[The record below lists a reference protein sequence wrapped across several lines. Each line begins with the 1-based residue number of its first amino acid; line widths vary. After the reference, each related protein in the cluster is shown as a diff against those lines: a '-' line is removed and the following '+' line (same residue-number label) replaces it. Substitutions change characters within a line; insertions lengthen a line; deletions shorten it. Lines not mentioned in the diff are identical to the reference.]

1 MPYYM
6 YVTASGEDK
15 IAIFGMDPA
24 TGKLERR
31 GEVSVNG
38 RPAPLA
44 IDPGRRVLHVG
55 RRGLPE
61 ISSYRI
67 DHGNGGL
74 SFLATVPLETDPCFL
89 STDRKGK
96 FLLSSYYEGAHV
108 AVHPIGADGA
118 VQYPPAEWHR
128 TARGAH
134 SMQTDRSN
142 RFAFVAQIAGNGPNL
157 ILQFRFDDET
167 GHLMLN
173 SPPAV
178 APKEILGPRHFCF
191 HPSKDILY
199 FSNEQGCS
207 VTGYNFDPDQGTLTP
222 FQTISTLPEGFT
234 GRNTC
239 SQIQIHPSGKFLYAP
254 NRGHNSIACFRVGE
268 RDGRLTSLGQVSS
281 EPIPRAFSLDPEGRF
296 LYSAGLESGRLAA
309 FRINQATGEL
319 GRMETYEVGK
329 APMWVLITRLGE

>member
-31 GEVSVNG
+31 GEVAVSG

-67 DHGNGGL
+67 DHRNGGL

-108 AVHPIGADGA
+108 GVHPIGADGA
-118 VQYPPAEWHR
+118 VQYPPTEWHR
-128 TARGAH
+128 TARGSH
-134 SMQTDRSN
+134 SIQTDRSN
-142 RFAFVAQIAGNGPNL
+142 RFAFVPQIAGNGPNL

-178 APKEILGPRHFCF
+178 APREILGPRHFCF

-268 RDGRLTSLGQVSS
+268 RDGRLTSLGQAPS
-281 EPIPRAFSLDPEGRF
+281 EPIPRAFSLDPEGKF

-329 APMWVLITRLGE
+329 APMWVLITKLGE